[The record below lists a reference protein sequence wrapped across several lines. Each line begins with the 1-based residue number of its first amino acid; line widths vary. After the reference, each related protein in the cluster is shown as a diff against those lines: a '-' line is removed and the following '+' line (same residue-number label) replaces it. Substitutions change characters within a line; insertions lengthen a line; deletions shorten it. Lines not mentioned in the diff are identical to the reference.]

1 MGWTVPSVLEPP
13 LLQGWVVLNGSITEQ
28 PLSLYLIAE
37 ESIKVYFLPPP
48 SLKRKILDENVANLG
63 FSYWS
68 IEQTIAIKPQGMDA
82 RWKKISTRL
91 ENLCEAIIESNH
103 GEKQTQYLILEMIK

>member
-1 MGWTVPSVLEPP
+1 MVPSVSEPL

-37 ESIKVYFLPPP
+37 ESIKVYFLAP

-68 IEQTIAIKPQGMDA
+68 IEQTTAIKPQGMDA
-82 RWKKISTRL
+82 PWKKISTRL
-91 ENLCEAIIESNH
+91 EKLCEAIIESNH